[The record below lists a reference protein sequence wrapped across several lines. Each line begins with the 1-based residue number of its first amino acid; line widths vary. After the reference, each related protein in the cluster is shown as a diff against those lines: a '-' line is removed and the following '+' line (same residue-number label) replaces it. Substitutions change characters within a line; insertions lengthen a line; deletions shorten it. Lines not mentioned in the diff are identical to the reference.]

1 MWFKVMV
8 CGPVCGVSKKEKL
21 EKIRKRGRL
30 EAKAEET
37 RQAAVPPPTFLAL
50 GVGLRVLFK
59 SPL

>member
-8 CGPVCGVSKKEKL
+8 CGPVCGVNKREKL

-30 EAKAEET
+30 EAKVEET
-37 RQAAVPPPTFLAL
+37 RQAAVRPPKFLAW
-50 GVGLRVLFK
+50 GVGLCVLFK